1 MRKLVECVEQLAA
14 SKDRNWKADGTRLL
28 LPVGSSG
35 RHQETRF
42 RRDGADY
49 VITTVILGKALVT
62 KDVRKWRLLAK
73 LAWHRNAEH
82 EIVTFA
88 FDRHD
93 RLVGQ
98 VRHPA
103 DHLDYGELEIYVTTL
118 ARECDRFE
126 YLLSGRDIF

>member
-1 MRKLVECVEQLAA
+1 MRKLIECVERLAA
-14 SKDRNWKADGTRLL
+14 SKDRSWKADGTRLL

-35 RHQETRF
+35 RHQEIRF
-42 RRDGADY
+42 RRDDADY
-49 VITTVILGKALVT
+49 VMTTVILGKALVT
-62 KDVRKWRLLAK
+62 RDVGKWRLLAK

-88 FDRHD
+88 FDRYD

-98 VRHPA
+98 IRHPA
-103 DHLDYGELEIYVTTL
+103 DHLDFEELEIYVTTL